1 MTSEIFM
8 QLLLNGL
15 VVGSIYGLIAL
26 GYTMVY
32 GIIQLINF
40 AHGEVLM
47 VGAMVSW
54 TVATF
59 LLDTAS
65 PMPGWLI
72 MLIWISCSPSISL
85 APMLVVF

>member
-32 GIIQLINF
+32 GIMGLINF
-40 AHGEVLM
+40 AHGEIVM
-47 VGAMVSW
+47 FGGMISS
-54 TVATF
+54 
-59 LLDTAS
+59 AS
-65 PMPGWLI
+65 
-72 MLIWISCSPSISL
+72 
-85 APMLVVF
+85 